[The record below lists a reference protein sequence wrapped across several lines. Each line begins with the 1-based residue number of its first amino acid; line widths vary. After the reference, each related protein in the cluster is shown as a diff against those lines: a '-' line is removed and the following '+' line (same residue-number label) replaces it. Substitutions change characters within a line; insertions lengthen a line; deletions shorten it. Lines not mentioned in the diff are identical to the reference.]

1 MTNATENTSNVNAT
15 ENVNDTRLKD
25 FMKDVRKYGAES
37 AAGRDALPHLA
48 LRVVQAAAD
57 GLIDAE
63 GTETVY
69 EAYIKADERRAA
81 IERTPAGRKAQ
92 ISKLRQLVS
101 LGCLTTVDGFVVI
114 TDAKEVLEKVHEK
127 GEGKVKSAYA
137 YFVDVA
143 RAQLKQDTP
152 LSKEALKELAF
163 KSEPN
168 PKTLEGELEKVRKIL
183 EGLISGENKDKL
195 KDDHED
201 VEAAYHLIDS
211 RLKQLITL
219 RETEEL
225 RRKAAALG
233 FKLA

>member
-1 MTNATENTSNVNAT
+1 MSNAIENTSNANAT

-25 FMKDVRKYGAES
+25 FMKDVRRYGAES

-57 GLIDAE
+57 GLIDADDA
-63 GTETVY
+63 ETVY
-69 EAYIKADERRAA
+69 KAYINADQRRAA

-92 ISKLRQLVS
+92 VSKLRQLVA

-114 TDAKEVLEKVHEK
+114 TDAKEVLEKAYEK
-127 GEGKVKSAYA
+127 GEGKIKSAYA

-152 LSKEALKELAF
+152 LSKEAMWELVY
-163 KSEPN
+163 KGEPN
-168 PKTLEGELEKVRKIL
+168 PKTLEGELERVLKIL
-183 EGLISGENKDKL
+183 NGLITGENKDNIR
-195 KDDHED
+195 DDHED

-211 RLKQLITL
+211 RLKQLVML

-233 FKLA
+233 LKLA

>member
-1 MTNATENTSNVNAT
+1 MNNAIENTNVS
-15 ENVNDTRLKD
+15 ENVNDTRLKE

-63 GTETVY
+63 DTETVY

-92 ISKLRQLVS
+92 VSKLRQLVS

-114 TDAKEVLEKVHEK
+114 TDAKEVLEKAYEK
-127 GEGKVKSAYA
+127 GEGKIKSAYA

-152 LSKEALKELAF
+152 LSKDALKELVF
-163 KSEPN
+163 KNEPN

-183 EGLISGENKDKL
+183 EGLISGENRDNL

-201 VEAAYHLIDS
+201 VEAAFHLIDG
-211 RLKQLITL
+211 RLKQLATL

-233 FKLA
+233 LKLA